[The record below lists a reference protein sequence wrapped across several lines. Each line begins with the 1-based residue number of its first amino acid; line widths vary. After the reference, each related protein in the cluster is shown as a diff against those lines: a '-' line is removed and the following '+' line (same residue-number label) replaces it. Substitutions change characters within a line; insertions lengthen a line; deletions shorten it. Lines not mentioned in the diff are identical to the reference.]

1 MMRLE
6 ETPKWN
12 VVKLQC
18 LCNEISVHYTD
29 HTASNEYHMTTDDYN
44 IQDDNVS
51 VNDSEEQGFSGE
63 LVMGWV

>member
-6 ETPKWN
+6 ETTKWN

-51 VNDSEEQGFSGE
+51 VNDSEE
-63 LVMGWV
+63 